1 LTIPT
6 TAPATRVP
14 RRIWEGTGLLVL
26 GRLFGSACTLAY
38 LYVLAKHLDGV
49 GFGRLTFYLALFMVL
64 DSMVD
69 LGTGHVAVQRTASH
83 PELVPGVLRATRRIR
98 LVSGAIGVALVGG
111 GAFLAGEE
119 GALWILLASLYPVTH
134 VLELSTLVFKND
146 IAWGR
151 PVVVRAGAAFAS
163 LSFVLLFQLAGA
175 RQPAL
180 FLLAVALGSAL
191 GNLFLHLVSRSHLP
205 RERGPDVALRPL
217 LAAALPMGVAGLC
230 QQTYFYVDNLFVRA
244 IDGLPAAGHYNLAV
258 RFLSYGIMLAV
269 FATLAALPWF
279 AREHKEG
286 RLGPAVARLAQPL
299 FALAGLATG
308 LATPWSEQLLAL
320 FGADFRVAAPS
331 LQWLLLACLAVYLG
345 SAFLTA
351 VVAMG
356 RTRAVLGIAVLGL
369 VVNLAG
375 NSWLVPIRGIEG
387 AAIATLAT
395 ELVVA
400 LGAATVLLRA
410 RISVLGPHAWRW
422 ILGPALYMIARALSQ
437 GVLDSL

>member
-1 LTIPT
+1 MT
-6 TAPATRVP
+6 TRDTSITRVP

-38 LYVLAKHLDGV
+38 LFVLARQLDGA

-69 LGTGHVAVQRTASH
+69 LGTGHVAIQRTASD
-83 PELVPGVLRATRRIR
+83 PQLVPGVLRAARRIR
-98 LVSGAIGVALVGG
+98 LAAGLCGVLLVGG

-119 GALWILLASLYPVTH
+119 GALWILVASLYPITH
-134 VLELSTLVFKND
+134 VLELSTLVFKNK

-163 LSFVLLFQLAGA
+163 LAFVLVFQAMGV
-175 RQPAL
+175 REPTL
-180 FLLAVALGSAL
+180 FLLAIALGSAL
-191 GNLFLHLVSRSHLP
+191 GNLFLHLVARGHLP
-205 RERGPDVALRPL
+205 RERGEDVPLRPL
-217 LAAALPMGVAGLC
+217 LAAALPMGIAGLC
-230 QQTYFYVDNLFVRA
+230 QQMYFYIDNLFVRA
-244 IDGLPAAGHYNLAV
+244 LEGQAAVGHYNLAV

-279 AREHKEG
+279 TREHKEG

-308 LATPWSEQLLAL
+308 LATPWSADLLAL
-320 FGADFRVAAPS
+320 FGEEFRVAASS
-331 LQWLLLACLAVYLG
+331 LNWLLLACLAVYVG
-345 SAFLTA
+345 AAFLTA

-356 RTRAVLGIAVLGL
+356 RTRAVLVIAASGL
-369 VVNLAG
+369 ALNLAG
-375 NSWLVPIRGIEG
+375 NAWLVPRLGIEG

-395 ELVVA
+395 EVLVAVS
-400 LGAATVLLRA
+400 AAIVLLRA
-410 RISVLGPHAWRW
+410 GISVGGAHAWRW
-422 ILGPALYMIARALSQ
+422 ILGPALYIIARALSS
-437 GVLDSL
+437 GLANSL